1 MKAQRINRSPYSEN
15 ENENEHEDWHSEQGD
30 ISERTEQSE
39 RKKHKSTRKKGILVI
54 KTIVVFV
61 VIFFALF
68 LLSASPLFSLS
79 EIEVSGNGLYKEEQI
94 IEKSGLEYG
103 QNCFSALIDK
113 NILKALSL
121 RCSSAE
127 YNIVSTSPYIKSVEV
142 QYHLP
147 DKITI
152 HVEERS
158 KSVVVPYFESGIL
171 IDEEGYV
178 VDIIKNFKQTEL
190 PVVTGFSFE
199 KYDLGKKLVVKDED
213 SIELVLTII
222 NALRQ
227 ADRNSTRKL
236 AYEIQS
242 IDVTDINSVKI
253 HLKSGLTVKV
263 GDGTDIFYCV
273 SATKE
278 IVFNN
283 LEEGVKGIID
293 FSNNA
298 KPVFIPEN
306 IIAG

>member
-1 MKAQRINRSPYSEN
+1 MKSQKINHSPEI
-15 ENENEHEDWHSEQGD
+15 EKEDEYLHSEQD
-30 ISERTEQSE
+30 DSSERPE
-39 RKKHKSTRKKGILVI
+39 RKKREFARKKRVFILKTIVILVI
-54 KTIVVFV
+54 VL
-61 VIFFALF
+61 FAMI
-68 LLSASPLFSLS
+68 LLSASPLFSLA
-79 EIEVSGNGLYKEEQI
+79 EIEVSGNMLYKEELI
-94 IEKSGLEYG
+94 VDKSGLEYG
-103 QNCFSALIDK
+103 QNCFSALLDK

-121 RCSSAE
+121 RSSSAE
-127 YNIVSTSPYIKSVEV
+127 RNISSSCPYIKNVEV

-147 DKITI
+147 DKISI
-152 HVEERS
+152 RVEERS

-199 KYDLGKKLVVKDED
+199 KYDLGKKLAVKDED

-227 ADRNSTRKL
+227 ADRDSAQKL
-236 AYEIQS
+236 TYEIKS
-242 IDVTDINSVKI
+242 IDVTDVKSVKLL
-253 HLKSGLTVKV
+253 LKSGLAVNI
-263 GDGTDIFYCV
+263 GDGTDIYYRV
-273 SATKE
+273 SAAKE
-278 IVFNN
+278 ILFNG

-298 KPVFIPEN
+298 KPVFIPES